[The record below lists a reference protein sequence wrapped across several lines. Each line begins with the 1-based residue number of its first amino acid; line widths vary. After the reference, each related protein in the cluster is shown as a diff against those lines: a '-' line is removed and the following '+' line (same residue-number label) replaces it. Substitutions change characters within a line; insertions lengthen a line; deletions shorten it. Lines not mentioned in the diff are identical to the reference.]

1 MLYVVVISNLIS
13 SQPAQSH
20 LIDATRLSD
29 GKLVMIKK
37 VARDSQEVRIAT
49 YLSSEALQKD
59 PRNHTVPVFDILDDP
74 DDPTLSFMVMVYLRR
89 IHDVEFDTVGSIFD
103 CVGQLLEVSATA
115 NIVRCLMFT
124 VFYRVWFSFTRIT

>member
-1 MLYVVVISNLIS
+1 
-13 SQPAQSH
+13 
-20 LIDATRLSD
+20 
-29 GKLVMIKK
+29 MIKK